1 MPSDDIF
8 EPSESFAV
16 INKDSFV
23 LYPPVQEAPVK
34 PLKNVN
40 IVKPVLRTRVPDKN
54 EFVFRVELDDE
65 DSEQETRPKR
75 RRPPEPAAHSQ
86 TILDPHFSRHLDL
99 KLRRLKE
106 KEIIAERLS
115 RRSKE
120 RQQQQQQQPIVMQK
134 VGKLNADQN
143 RSKPN
148 VVNMTY
154 NNDEK
159 PIIKQKKIVSSSS
172 PLQEKPLFIT
182 TVKKGEF
189 LPPPAS
195 MATLLGLTSC
205 ERLGGASAP
214 TLVYSYA
221 SRPKMVAPSTRDI
234 TNAKGSALEALASL
248 AVAAAGVPS
257 RLVQYWLMMNLNMKK
272 NLILLLFII
281 TLMILRFFFARNE
294 NGEFFCWKIQM

>member
-1 MPSDDIF
+1 MPSISTVPSEDIF

-23 LYPPVQEAPVK
+23 LYPPVQETPVK
-34 PLKNVN
+34 PFKNVN

-75 RRPPEPAAHSQ
+75 RRPTEPAVHSQ

-120 RQQQQQQQPIVMQK
+120 RQQQQQQQQQPIVMQK
-134 VGKLNADQN
+134 VSKLNADQN

-154 NNDEK
+154 ENDEK
-159 PIIKQKKIVSSSS
+159 PIIKQKKIVSSNS
-172 PLQEKPLFIT
+172 PLPEKPLFIT

-205 ERLGGASAP
+205 ERLGGAGAP

-221 SRPKMVAPSTRDI
+221 SRPKMVAPSTRDVI
-234 TNAKGSALEALASL
+234 NAKGAALEALASL

-257 RLVQYWLMMNLNMKK
+257 RLVQLVDEIEYGNFFRM
-272 NLILLLFII
+272 F
-281 TLMILRFFFARNE
+281 MIFSFVE
-294 NGEFFCWKIQM
+294 VDV